1 MLEPGIVVLAYA
13 NPSTR
18 REHPFQH
25 RVQVQRNVPTQ
36 IMLLQAAASA
46 PDRRAQTA
54 RKADISRPVERSST
68 ERDVEVCTSVYC
80 GDETSPRI
88 RQVSSVR
95 GNRPRQPTALTCIN
109 CKQVD
114 QPAVLR
120 TAPSRAAHTT
130 P

>member
-18 REHPFQH
+18 REHPLQH

-68 ERDVEVCTSVYC
+68 ERDVRCALLSIAGTKLRHVFA
-80 GDETSPRI
+80 R
-88 RQVSSVR
+88 SVR
-95 GNRPRQPTALTCIN
+95 SAATAHAN
-109 CKQVD
+109 
-114 QPAVLR
+114 PWR
-120 TAPSRAAHTT
+120 
-130 P
+130 